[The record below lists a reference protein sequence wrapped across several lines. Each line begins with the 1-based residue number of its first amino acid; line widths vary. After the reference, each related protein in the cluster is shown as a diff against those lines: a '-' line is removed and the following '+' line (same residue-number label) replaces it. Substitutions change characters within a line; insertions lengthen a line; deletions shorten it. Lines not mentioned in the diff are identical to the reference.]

1 MNLAD
6 ALVPKYY
13 QNEDCIINQG
23 DPGDGMYFVEEGIV
37 SVLVTSETGEQIK
50 VCLHFNIFFIF
61 YLILFTRFLQVNQIE
76 KGGYFGELALVTHKG
91 RAASVFAVG
100 KVKLACM
107 YDIYFDELNF
117 IIL

>member
-13 QNEDCIINQG
+13 QHNDCIINQG

-37 SVLVTSETGEQIK
+37 NVLVTSETGEQIK
-50 VCLHFNIFFIF
+50 VSLNLIIFI
-61 YLILFTRFLQVNQIE
+61 YLLFVLFLFLKVNQIE

-91 RAASVFAVG
+91 RAASVFAEG

-107 YDIYFDELNF
+107 YN
-117 IIL
+117 ILIHKIH

>member
-13 QNEDCIINQG
+13 QHNDCIINQG

-37 SVLVTSETGEQIK
+37 NVLVTSETGEQIK
-50 VCLHFNIFFIF
+50 VCLNVNYIFAFT
-61 YLILFTRFLQVNQIE
+61 LFFFFLKVNQIE

-91 RAASVFAVG
+91 RAASVFAEN

-107 YDIYFDELNF
+107 
-117 IIL
+117 